1 MDFIKIYN
9 NDDVQK
15 NSKEKIEKKKDEEVF

>member
-15 NSKEKIEKKKDEEVF
+15 NSEEKIEKKKDEEIF